1 MTMGLLESVTC
12 GEKKGTV
19 NQKQWEL
26 SGFRDSWC
34 LPFTSATRERRKPW
48 LLQSLSLL
56 LLSQTGPTTFTFW
69 SQHLET
75 KKSEKWGE
83 GGQGKSN
90 AKYEQL
96 VQQAAKY
103 LLPVFTCDI
112 VSNLVVH
119 HNTPNENKNITLQTS
134 GQFTTHLI
142 SFWFV

>member
-1 MTMGLLESVTC
+1 MGVIRFQGQLMSAFHQRNTRKTQATTVT
-12 GEKKGTV
+12 V
-19 NQKQWEL
+19 SL
-26 SGFRDSWC
+26 
-34 LPFTSATRERRKPW
+34 
-48 LLQSLSLL
+48 SLSLL

-75 KKSEKWGE
+75 KESEKWEE

-112 VSNLVVH
+112 V
-119 HNTPNENKNITLQTS
+119 T
-134 GQFTTHLI
+134 
-142 SFWFV
+142 